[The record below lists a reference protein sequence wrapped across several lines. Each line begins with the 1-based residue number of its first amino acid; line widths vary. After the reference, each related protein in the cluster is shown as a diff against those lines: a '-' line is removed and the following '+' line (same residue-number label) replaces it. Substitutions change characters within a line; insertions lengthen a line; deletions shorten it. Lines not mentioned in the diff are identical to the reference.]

1 MKLGWNLINGEWY
14 YKYGANLLNGKAEI
28 DGKEYCF
35 ENGIMMK
42 TQRVQQICQSI
53 VMEKMELDC
62 LVRVGSCWM
71 ENGII

>member
-42 TQRVQQICQSI
+42 NTA
-53 VMEKMELDC
+53 KYNKF
-62 LVRVGSCWM
+62 VRVLLWRRW
-71 ENGII
+71 N

>member
-42 TQRVQQICQSI
+42 NTPS
-53 VMEKMELDC
+53 LP
-62 LVRVGSCWM
+62 
-71 ENGII
+71 